1 MRKVLLATTAL
12 VAMTGVAAA
21 EVTVNGFYE
30 FNYTSVNDDR
40 TKTYDTMGD
49 DTEVHISY
57 NDTADNGLAY
67 GMKVEIETSA
77 TDDLGVNNDE
87 ASMYVSGDFGK
98 ITLGENDGAAEDHTL
113 FAGNTH
119 FMGQWGSSVPSVN
132 SDGAGATIT
141 AGVANSLKVNNYTNY
156 GPGDNAMKIKYNSP
170 SMAGF
175 SFAYSMAAQSSA
187 TDSEDTEVGVTY
199 STDVGG
205 VGITLGAGMYD
216 SGEASDSG
224 EATFQRLSIA
234 NGDLA
239 VHVGMSN
246 STSAAVAED
255 TTNDNNHN
263 VNGVAVL
270 ATDMK
275 EADGAR
281 DIDTSILV
289 LEYALNDNTNLSAEY
304 LNSKNGVAAEA
315 DELTATGFGISYM
328 VAPGLKLDMTHHAY
342 ELVDGAAAAKKND
355 GSVTRASIK
364 VSF

>member
-12 VAMTGVAAA
+12 VAMTGAAAA

-40 TKTYDTMGD
+40 TSTYDTMGD

-98 ITLGENDGAAEDHTL
+98 ITLGENDGAAEDHML
-113 FAGNTH
+113 WAGNTH
-119 FMGQWGSSVPSVN
+119 FMGQWGSSVPTVN
-132 SDGAGATIT
+132 RVAEPAVATT
-141 AGVANSLKVNNYTNY
+141 ANDLKISNGLSY

-170 SMAGF
+170 SMSGF
-175 SFAYSMAAQSSA
+175 SFAYSIAGQTGA
-187 TDSEDTEVGVTY
+187 TESEDTEVGVTY
-199 STDVGG
+199 TADIGG
-205 VGITLGAGMYD
+205 VGITIGGAMYD
-216 SGEASDSG
+216 SGEASDSN
-224 EATFQRLSIA
+224 ESTMQRLSVA

-239 VHVGMSN
+239 LHFAMSN
-246 STSAAVAED
+246 ATNAAVADDAATAAVNE
-255 TTNDNNHN
+255 TN
-263 VNGVAVL
+263 A
-270 ATDMK
+270 AT
-275 EADGAR
+275 
-281 DIDTSILV
+281 DIDTNLMV
-289 LEYALNDNTNLSAEY
+289 VEYALNDVTNLSAEY
-304 LNSKNGVAAEA
+304 LNSKSDTTGEL
-315 DELTATGFGISYM
+315 DELTAIGFGLSYSI
-328 VAPGLKLDMTHHAY
+328 APGLNVDLAHHSY
-342 ELVDGAAAAKKND
+342 ELTDGANNANDND